1 MYNKIELIEFDTT
14 DSIVIINELF
24 NHYIYSINNC
34 KHKLKV
40 YGYTNNLLLD
50 TTINTIESFKPIFNT
65 DFINSVCANSNIN
78 SRDLKG
84 KSINYKRN
92 SLLPTKDEKITCKNK
107 LEKLYDIYNK
117 ILNIQ
122 LIFVIIKY
130 LNEDKDNIKYFN
142 LYCAA
147 LYSILDNI
155 LFTIFKIIK
164 SIEDLNRDIYKYKYK
179 YTIAIIKF
187 LQNMKIT
194 NLKKIIITDVEVS
207 DSVYTELSEL
217 TNLKMYSKKLPLL
230 VLKVLNDDNILEYNL
245 SAKISEIKTIVSN
258 FSGSPATIDI
268 TDSIA
273 DYSIDYNKEFESI
286 HILSDKIPSEIK
298 EKIIAEIPEEIDEE
312 IQEEID
318 YNSDNSDNSDDLDD
332 SDKIK

>member
-1 MYNKIELIEFDTT
+1 MYYKIELTEFDKK

-24 NHYIYSINNC
+24 NDYINSINNC
-34 KHKLKV
+34 KDKLKV
-40 YGYTNNLLLD
+40 YGYTNNKLLD

-65 DFINSVCANSNIN
+65 TLIDDVCANSNIN
-78 SRDLKG
+78 SSDLIG

-92 SLLPTKDEKITCKNK
+92 SLLPTKDEMITCKNK

-130 LNEDKDNIKYFN
+130 LYIDEDSNNTKYFN

-187 LQNMKIT
+187 LQNMEIT

-207 DSVYTELSEL
+207 DSVYTDLSEL

-230 VLKVLNDDNILEYNL
+230 VLKVLNDDNIFEDNL
-245 SAKISEIKTIVSN
+245 SAKISEIKELVIK

-268 TDSIA
+268 TASKDK
-273 DYSIDYNKEFESI
+273 YSIDYNNEFESI
-286 HILSDKIPSEIK
+286 HKLSDKIPLEIK
-298 EKIIAEIPEEIDEE
+298 EKIIAEIPEEIP
-312 IQEEID
+312 EEID
-318 YNSDNSDNSDDLDD
+318 YD
-332 SDKIK
+332 SDK